1 MKSNSHSKSSPMN
14 SKPSSKIEV
23 LRAESEWQ
31 RAGAYSVRIQG
42 MNRQH
47 HISLREEF
55 DEHDGDG
62 TKYIILLDDGYPVAT
77 CRFYE
82 IEAECVVLGRV
93 VVLPEYRGH
102 ELGRR
107 VLEEAELWIREL
119 GYRKVVIDSRTVA
132 VPFYEKLG
140 YASVNGTVIKSGS
153 FDCIRMC
160 KTL

>member
-1 MKSNSHSKSSPMN
+1 MN
-14 SKPSSKIEV
+14 SDPGLRIKV

-62 TKYIILLDDGYPVAT
+62 TRYIVLLDDGYPVAT

-82 IEAECVVLGRV
+82 TSAGCVVLGRV
-93 VVLPEYRGH
+93 VVLPEYRGR

-107 VLEEAELWIREL
+107 VVEEAERWIREL
-119 GYRKVVIDSRTVA
+119 GYREVMIDSRTVA
-132 VPFYEKLG
+132 IPFYEKLG
-140 YASVNGTVIKSGS
+140 YAAVDGTVVRSGS
-153 FDCIRMC
+153 FDCIRMR
-160 KTL
+160 KRMTSADSSS